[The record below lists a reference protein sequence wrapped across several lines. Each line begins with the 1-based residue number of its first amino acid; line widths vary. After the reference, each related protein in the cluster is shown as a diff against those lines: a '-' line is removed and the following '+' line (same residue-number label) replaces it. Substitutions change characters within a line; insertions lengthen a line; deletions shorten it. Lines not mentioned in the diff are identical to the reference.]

1 MARKNDNLLASLIG
15 LVAGLEN
22 NGQSGTASELASA
35 IGIVMPNKKAKATR
49 AKKNNLKSQKMTKKE
64 LETKVYT
71 DISNDLIT
79 ELERV
84 IALGDNEAMKWV
96 KTWSTAEPQNYITHK
111 PYRGFNWLYLSMTGH
126 TYLITSKQL
135 YDWNMQ
141 HYGEDKTK
149 WARKKEGAKP
159 LSVVFYSPHIKKKDD
174 KTEEQEK
181 QEQEEREEQKERI
194 YWTFKV
200 YTVYDVK
207 DIEGLPYPDETPK
220 NNDAEIPIASA
231 LFRTWSEVVPIK
243 YGHSEAC
250 YSPSFD
256 EIHLPNKEDFTGIEE
271 FYGTAGH
278 ECIHST
284 GASGRLNRKIQNEFG
299 TKEYAKEELVAEI
312 GGIKL
317 ANLFGFAPKIFK
329 NTVAYLRSWVRV
341 LKDNTK
347 TLYYASSDAD
357 KAVEMIVKNYNE
369 RRHANEPM
377 ILLETPQ
384 AVQEIQETTELVPAT
399 EPTVEVEPV
408 EVVKPK
414 EKLVFNPKDQ
424 TVTIDS
430 ETYNNLIALVS
441 LLG

>member
-1 MARKNDNLLASLIG
+1 MAKKNDNLLASLVG
-15 LVAGLEN
+15 LVAELEK
-22 NGQSGTASELASA
+22 NGQSNTASALASA
-35 IGIVMPNKKAKATR
+35 IGITKPKAEKSKATKT
-49 AKKNNLKSQKMTKKE
+49 KKEQSKKPKMTKKE

-79 ELERV
+79 ELESV
-84 IALGDNEAMKWV
+84 IALGDSGAMRWV
-96 KTWSTAEPQNYITHK
+96 KTWSSAKPQNYITRK
-111 PYRGFNWLYLSMTGH
+111 PYRGFNWLHLSMTGH

-141 HYGEDKTK
+141 HYGKDKTK
-149 WARKKEGAKP
+149 WAKKKEDAKP
-159 LSVVFYSPHIKKKDD
+159 ISVVFYSPFIKKKDD
-174 KTEEQEK
+174 ETEEQEK
-181 QEQEEREEQKERI
+181 EEQKELKERI
-194 YWTFKV
+194 YWMFRV
-200 YTVYDVK
+200 YTVYDVM
-207 DIEGLPYPDETPK
+207 DIEGLPYPDEKPK
-220 NNDAEIPIASA
+220 NKDAEMPIVSA

-243 YGHSEAC
+243 YGYGNAC
-250 YSPSFD
+250 YIHNFD

-284 GASGRLNRKIQNEFG
+284 GAKGRLNRKMQTKFG

-329 NTVAYLRSWVRV
+329 NTVAYLRSWVRI
-341 LKDNTK
+341 LKDDTK

-369 RRHANEPM
+369 RRHTNEPM

-384 AVQEIQETTELVPAT
+384 ETK
-399 EPTVEVEPV
+399 EV
-408 EVVKPK
+408 
-414 EKLVFNPKDQ
+414 Q
-424 TVTIDS
+424 TV
-430 ETYNNLIALVS
+430 
-441 LLG
+441 